1 MHTVVDKYAP
11 FSDGDELFY
20 RIALRTVDGD
30 VHYAD
35 VSYTLASD
43 TIRFDWQGGTLEL
56 PYGLSIGDSYK
67 KSVEFRQHMD
77 GSVDGYW
84 NPNIERSSSFNSSII
99 KLIQPEEI
107 NLARQLARYAGPVFV
122 RTKNGSAFVADVQVT
137 DLSVKNKAVTAIA
150 VDATEVGMTDEFMLP
165 SPFAQ

>member
-1 MHTVVDKYAP
+1 
-11 FSDGDELFY
+11 
-20 RIALRTVDGD
+20 
-30 VHYAD
+30 
-35 VSYTLASD
+35 
-43 TIRFDWQGGTLEL
+43 
-56 PYGLSIGDSYK
+56 
-67 KSVEFRQHMD
+67 MD